1 MAFLCQSIF
10 RKITIGKIIRKCLN
24 NTEIFS
30 LIDVFLAMSSQIV
43 SFAIMI
49 FHWKRKKFLF
59 FSLTSMGK
67 VIV

>member
-1 MAFLCQSIF
+1 MAFLCQSNF
-10 RKITIGKIIRKCLN
+10 RKITIGKIIKCLN
-24 NTEIFS
+24 NMEIFS
-30 LIDVFLAMSSQIV
+30 IIDVFLAMSSQIV